1 VYDLD
6 NIFSLLFLPC
16 VLLPRPPL
24 LLLLQASVY
33 DLYDLLSLCA
43 DQLPAAPPKA
53 AGSSKRGPGKKQ
65 AAAAAPAIETEA
77 LATCARIVG
86 AVTPGSSAH
95 ADLTTEYMVRW
106 GLILCCCCYCSNS
119 SYSNLGKGLACSL
132 HCAPEL

>member
-1 VYDLD
+1 M
-6 NIFSLLFLPC
+6 
-16 VLLPRPPL
+16 L

-53 AGSSKRGPGKKQ
+53 AASGRRGAGKKQ
-65 AAAAAPAIETEA
+65 SAAAPAIETEA
-77 LATCARIVG
+77 LAACARIVG

-106 GLILCCCCYCSNS
+106 VWQVCCCCSFEANVTS
-119 SYSNLGKGLACSL
+119 SKSTT
-132 HCAPEL
+132 